1 MFRRI
6 LGLVAMLPATMVS
19 LLAQQPSNEPW
30 VTISE
35 IPPSEQLPA
44 APLLVTAYAIVWLV
58 PMLYLWFIWSR
69 LNKVEREV
77 RDLERRAPGGTRA

>member
-1 MFRRI
+1 MFRRM
-6 LGLVAMLPATMVS
+6 LARVAMLPAMMVS
-19 LLAQQPSNEPW
+19 VLAQQPSNEPW
-30 VTISE
+30 ETISE
-35 IPPSEQLPA
+35 LPPSEQLPA

-58 PMLYLWFIWSR
+58 PMLYLWFIWGR

>member
-6 LGLVAMLPATMVS
+6 LGFAAMLQATMVS
-19 LLAQQPSNEPW
+19 LVAQPATNQQWE
-30 VTISE
+30 TISE

-44 APLLVTAYAIVWLV
+44 APLLVIAYAIVWLV

>member
-6 LGLVAMLPATMVS
+6 LGLAAMLQATMVS
-19 LLAQQPSNEPW
+19 LAAQPATNQQWE
-30 VTISE
+30 TISE

-77 RDLERRAPGGTRA
+77 RDLERRAAGGTRA